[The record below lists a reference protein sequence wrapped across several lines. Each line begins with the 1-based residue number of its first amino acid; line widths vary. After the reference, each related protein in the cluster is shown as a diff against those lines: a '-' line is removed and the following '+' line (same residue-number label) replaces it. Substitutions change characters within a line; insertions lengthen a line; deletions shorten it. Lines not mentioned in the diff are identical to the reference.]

1 MILKVIMIFNRP
13 GFILRHKIAGLA
25 RSYSDLLKP
34 SRSLITA
41 SSLQNSSSPISSA
54 EVRRKPRCREFCREF
69 PHQKWTKTKV
79 VFIILRGMGVIWK
92 SDLTCLNYSQVIS
105 CDITV
110 AISTTSTRS
119 NTLLGGWNPYIPRP
133 QPRNCLHQTLVSAQR
148 SPWQHP
154 GEQKTQGCPKAGSPQ
169 IPVCFSPMSQGGHHQ
184 NCHELDHSGANDLK
198 KKIQWIIISLYQF
211 SPFKQ
216 QFQPEFGPGK
226 PTMQRATGPHATPCP
241 FSACSM
247 GVTLMLRRRLPISSA
262 SVLTCLDH
270 FDTDIL
276 REIGVLL
283 WCIDKWVND
292 DLCSVDIIRIHTH

>member
-1 MILKVIMIFNRP
+1 MILKYFKTISSIHSYQYHDIPWYTMIYHDIPWYTMINHDKPWYWKSLWSSTGP

-110 AISTTSTRS
+110 AIF
-119 NTLLGGWNPYIPRP
+119 Y
-133 QPRNCLHQTLVSAQR
+133 H
-148 SPWQHP
+148 
-154 GEQKTQGCPKAGSPQ
+154 
-169 IPVCFSPMSQGGHHQ
+169 
-184 NCHELDHSGANDLK
+184 
-198 KKIQWIIISLYQF
+198 
-211 SPFKQ
+211 
-216 QFQPEFGPGK
+216 
-226 PTMQRATGPHATPCP
+226 
-241 FSACSM
+241 
-247 GVTLMLRRRLPISSA
+247 
-262 SVLTCLDH
+262 
-270 FDTDIL
+270 
-276 REIGVLL
+276 
-283 WCIDKWVND
+283 
-292 DLCSVDIIRIHTH
+292 IH

>member
-1 MILKVIMIFNRP
+1 MIYHDIPWYTMINHDIESHYDLQQTRLSSCGTRSP
-13 GFILRHKIAGLA
+13 GWPGRIRTCW
-25 RSYSDLLKP
+25 SP

-198 KKIQWIIISLYQF
+198 KKSSEIIISLYQF
-211 SPFKQ
+211 FSIQ
-216 QFQPEFGPGK
+216 TAISARIRAGQ
-226 PTMQRATGPHATPCP
+226 THNATGHGTPRNAMP
-241 FSACSM
+241 
-247 GVTLMLRRRLPISSA
+247 V
-262 SVLTCLDH
+262 
-270 FDTDIL
+270 
-276 REIGVLL
+276 
-283 WCIDKWVND
+283 
-292 DLCSVDIIRIHTH
+292 